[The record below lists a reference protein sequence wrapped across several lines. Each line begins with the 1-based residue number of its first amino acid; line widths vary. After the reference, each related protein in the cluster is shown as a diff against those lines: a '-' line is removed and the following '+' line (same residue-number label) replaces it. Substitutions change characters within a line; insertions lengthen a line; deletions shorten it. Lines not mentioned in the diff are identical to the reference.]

1 MIKPFIALSWKTNA
15 GILTTDKPISSGE
28 LKEGNSAP
36 DFSFRSESQDMKLSD
51 FKSRKVVLYFYPRDF
66 TTGCTTEASEFTR
79 DYDRFKRSGIE
90 IIGVS
95 PDDEESH
102 NKFKDKMN
110 IPYHLAPDV
119 DNSISK
125 KYGTYGLKKFMG
137 KEYIG
142 VNRTTFLINED
153 GVIIRI
159 FNKVKPMGHSSEV
172 LQAFDMKK

>member
-1 MIKPFIALSWKTNA
+1 
-15 GILTTDKPISSGE
+15 LTTDKPISSGE

-137 KEYIG
+137 KEYMG

>member
-1 MIKPFIALSWKTNA
+1 
-15 GILTTDKPISSGE
+15 LTTDKPISSGE

-95 PDDEESH
+95 PDDEEAH

-137 KEYIG
+137 KEYMG

>member
-1 MIKPFIALSWKTNA
+1 
-15 GILTTDKPISSGE
+15 LTTDKPISSGD

-95 PDDEESH
+95 PDDEEAH

-137 KEYIG
+137 KEYMG

>member
-1 MIKPFIALSWKTNA
+1 M
-15 GILTTDKPISSGE
+15 
-28 LKEGNSAP
+28 KEGNSAP

-95 PDDEESH
+95 PDDEKSH

-137 KEYIG
+137 KEYMG

-153 GVIIRI
+153 GLIIRI

-172 LQAFDMKK
+172 LQAFDMKKRTH

>member
-1 MIKPFIALSWKTNA
+1 M
-15 GILTTDKPISSGE
+15 TTDKPISSGD

-95 PDDEESH
+95 PDDEEAH

-137 KEYIG
+137 KEYMG

-153 GVIIRI
+153 GLIIRI

>member
-1 MIKPFIALSWKTNA
+1 
-15 GILTTDKPISSGE
+15 
-28 LKEGNSAP
+28 
-36 DFSFRSESQDMKLSD
+36 MKLSD

-95 PDDEESH
+95 PDDEEAH

-137 KEYIG
+137 KEYMG

-172 LQAFDMKK
+172 LQAFDMKQ

>member
-1 MIKPFIALSWKTNA
+1 M
-15 GILTTDKPISSGE
+15 
-28 LKEGNSAP
+28 KEGNSAP

-137 KEYIG
+137 KEYMG

-172 LQAFDMKK
+172 LQAFDMKKRTH

>member
-1 MIKPFIALSWKTNA
+1 M
-15 GILTTDKPISSGE
+15 TTDKPISSGE

-51 FKSRKVVLYFYPRDF
+51 FKSRKVVLYFYSRDF
-66 TTGCTTEASEFTR
+66 TSGCTTEASEFTR

-137 KEYIG
+137 KEYMG

-172 LQAFDMKK
+172 LQAFDMKQ

>member
-1 MIKPFIALSWKTNA
+1 M
-15 GILTTDKPISSGE
+15 TTDKPISSGE

-36 DFSFRSESQDMKLSD
+36 DFSFRSENQDMKLSD

-66 TTGCTTEASEFTR
+66 TSGCTTEASEFTR

-137 KEYIG
+137 KEYMG

-172 LQAFDMKK
+172 LQAFDMKQ

>member
-1 MIKPFIALSWKTNA
+1 LIKPFIALSWKTNA

-137 KEYIG
+137 KEYMG

>member
-1 MIKPFIALSWKTNA
+1 
-15 GILTTDKPISSGE
+15 
-28 LKEGNSAP
+28 
-36 DFSFRSESQDMKLSD
+36 MKLSD
-51 FKSRKVVLYFYPRDF
+51 FKSRKMVLYFYPRDF

-137 KEYIG
+137 KEYMG

>member
-1 MIKPFIALSWKTNA
+1 
-15 GILTTDKPISSGE
+15 
-28 LKEGNSAP
+28 
-36 DFSFRSESQDMKLSD
+36 MKLSD

-66 TTGCTTEASEFTR
+66 TSGCTTEASEFTR

-137 KEYIG
+137 KEYMG

-172 LQAFDMKK
+172 LQAFDMKQ

>member
-1 MIKPFIALSWKTNA
+1 LIKPFIALSWKTNA

>member
-137 KEYIG
+137 KEYMG